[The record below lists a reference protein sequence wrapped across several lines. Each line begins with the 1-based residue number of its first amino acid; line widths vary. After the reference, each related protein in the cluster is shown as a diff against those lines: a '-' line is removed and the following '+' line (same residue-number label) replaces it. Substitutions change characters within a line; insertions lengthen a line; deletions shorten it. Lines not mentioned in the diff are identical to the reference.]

1 MGVTRAQGYIAENI
15 ESMILFAIL
24 ALALNLLAK
33 SKGFF
38 MLPPSSSTTSPKQS
52 LLFKQVVGCFGIYM
66 GYSMIFAPALSYL
79 CRLFFAKYFPE
90 AAPPFTLLSWVQFS
104 TIALTLI
111 TLFFYAKSENRLLM
125 KKIWKDYSI
134 PNPTS
139 PIVDWIV
146 GALTWILG
154 FPVVAVIGQLCDI
167 LLYLFF
173 GMQTYEQ
180 VAVRYLKMTL
190 GSPPLLAI
198 ALFTILLAAPVI
210 EEFLFR
216 GMLQTWIKNK
226 IGTKAAILI
235 TSLFFALFHL
245 SASQGFGNIS
255 LALSLFCFACFL
267 GFIYEKKASL
277 FASIG
282 LHMAFNAISTI
293 RILFFPET

>member
-1 MGVTRAQGYIAENI
+1 MDESGAQGYIAENI

-38 MLPPSSSTTSPKQS
+38 TLPPPSMPTSPKQS
-52 LLFKQVVGCFGIYM
+52 LQFKQVAGCFGIYM
-66 GYSMIFAPALSYL
+66 GYSLIFAPAASYL
-79 CRLFFAKYFPE
+79 CRLFFAKFFPD
-90 AAPPFTLLSWVQFS
+90 AAPPFTLLSWVQFT
-104 TIALTLI
+104 TISLTLI
-111 TLFFYAKSENRLLM
+111 TLFFYAKGEDRLLM

-134 PNPTS
+134 PSPT
-139 PIVDWIV
+139 PPLADWII

-154 FPVVAVIGQLCDI
+154 FPIVAVIGQLCDV

-190 GSPPLLAI
+190 GSPPMLAI
-198 ALFTILLAAPVI
+198 ALFTILFAAPVI

-226 IGTKAAILI
+226 IGTKAAVLLA
-235 TSLFFALFHL
+235 SMCFALFHL
-245 SASQGFGNIS
+245 SASQGLGNIS
-255 LALSLFCFACFL
+255 LALSLFSFACFL